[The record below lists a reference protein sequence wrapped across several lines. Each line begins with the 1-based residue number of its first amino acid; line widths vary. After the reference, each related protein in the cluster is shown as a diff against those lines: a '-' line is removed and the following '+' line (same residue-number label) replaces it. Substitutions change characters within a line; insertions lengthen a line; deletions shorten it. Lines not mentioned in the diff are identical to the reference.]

1 MGKAW
6 KPEKE
11 KKNSIKP
18 INKLTTKW
26 WQRKEK
32 SKKDRQAENG
42 IKNRER
48 KKWENYYYALCHDY
62 SRKASSFNRID
73 IFSN

>member
-11 KKNSIKP
+11 KENSIKP

-48 KKWENYYYALCHDY
+48 KKWENYKICLVP
-62 SRKASSFNRID
+62 
-73 IFSN
+73 